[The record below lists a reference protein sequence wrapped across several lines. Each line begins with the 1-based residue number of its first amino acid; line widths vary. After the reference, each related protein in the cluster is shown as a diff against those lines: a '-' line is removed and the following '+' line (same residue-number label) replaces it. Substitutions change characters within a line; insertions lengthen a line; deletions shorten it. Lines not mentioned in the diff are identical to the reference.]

1 MQMCRQ
7 RFRHAVELV
16 DPVDGDIFD
25 EPIGIDSAEDLFVLV
40 LHVGLQGCGYRKTDR
55 CSKDIATA
63 RLQPRLQFFN
73 ANGRMV

>member
-1 MQMCRQ
+1 MCRQ
-7 RFRHAVELV
+7 HFRRAVGLV

-25 EPIGIDSAEDLFVLV
+25 EPVAIDSAKDLFVLV

-63 RLQPRLQFFN
+63 RLQPWLQCLN